1 MTTEPQTS
9 IPAPEP
15 EIVGEARPAVTPPPP
30 GVDVPAS
37 PPGGDSATRLAA
49 GAGKLGPVILAV
61 LAFIWGYN
69 WVVMKV
75 GLGYSQ
81 PFTFAALRCSMAA
94 VGLLV
99 LVIVLRRP
107 LRPKAIG
114 MTALLGLLQTGI
126 FTGLVMW
133 ALQSG
138 GTGRIAVL
146 TYTMPF
152 WLLVLAWGFLGERPR
167 GLQWLAV
174 AVALVGMLMVLAP
187 WQMSGTLSSLLAVA
201 SALTWASSVIVAKL
215 LQQRHE
221 VDVLSLTAWQ
231 MLLGSVPI
239 IVIAVASGESMPTWS
254 ASFIGA
260 LAYNVVLA
268 QLLAWLLWLYVLR
281 VLRAGE
287 AGFGTLAIPVIGAVA
302 AWIQLGEAPTAV
314 EGAGMVLIVCALT
327 VITVWNVL
335 TFRRSLR

>member
-1 MTTEPQTS
+1 VPPAGGDDGP
-9 IPAPEP
+9 IGAPE
-15 EIVGEARPAVTPPPP
+15 GA
-30 GVDVPAS
+30 
-37 PPGGDSATRLAA
+37 SATRLAS
-49 GAGKLGPVILAV
+49 GAGKLGPLILTVLAV
-61 LAFIWGYN
+61 IWGYN

-75 GLGYSQ
+75 GLGYAQ
-81 PFTFAALRCSMAA
+81 PFTFAALRCALAA
-94 VGLLV
+94 VGLMALV
-99 LVIVLRRP
+99 LVLRRP
-107 LRPKAIG
+107 LRPKAFG
-114 MTALLGLLQTGI
+114 MTMLLGLLQTGI

-133 ALQSG
+133 ALESG

-152 WLLVLAWGFLGERPR
+152 WLLVLAWAFLGEKPR
-167 GLQWLAV
+167 GLQWLAI
-174 AVALVGMLMVLAP
+174 AVALAGMALVLAP
-187 WQMSGTLSSLLAVA
+187 WQLSGTLSSLLALA
-201 SALTWASSVIVAKL
+201 SAATWAASVIVAKV

-239 IVIAVASGESMPTWS
+239 IVVAVASGESMPTWS
-254 ASFIGA
+254 ASFVAA

-268 QLLAWLLWLYVLR
+268 QLLAWVLWLYVLR

-302 AWIQLGEAPTAV
+302 AWIQLGETPTGV

-327 VITVWNVL
+327 VITAWNVRES
-335 TFRRSLR
+335 RRALR